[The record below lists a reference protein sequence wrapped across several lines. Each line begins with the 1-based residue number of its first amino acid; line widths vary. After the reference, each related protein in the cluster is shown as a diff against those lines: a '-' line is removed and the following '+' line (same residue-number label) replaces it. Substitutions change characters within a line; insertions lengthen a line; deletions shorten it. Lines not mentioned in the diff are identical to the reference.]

1 VSSEDIQESSGY
13 SDKKER
19 VKCFPEGRNGN
30 QEESNDREE
39 DSSKYKEDVEYMLK
53 GWEVEK
59 ENTKHFKS
67 FWTIVLQ
74 SLPEN
79 VCKSLLLG

>member
-1 VSSEDIQESSGY
+1 MTSEVIQESSGY

-30 QEESNDREE
+30 QEDSNDKEE
-39 DSSKYKEDVEYMLK
+39 DTSKYKEDVEYMLK
-53 GWEVEK
+53 GCEVEK
-59 ENTKHFKS
+59 ENTKS
-67 FWTIVLQ
+67 FFTIVLQ

-79 VCKSLLLG
+79 VSK